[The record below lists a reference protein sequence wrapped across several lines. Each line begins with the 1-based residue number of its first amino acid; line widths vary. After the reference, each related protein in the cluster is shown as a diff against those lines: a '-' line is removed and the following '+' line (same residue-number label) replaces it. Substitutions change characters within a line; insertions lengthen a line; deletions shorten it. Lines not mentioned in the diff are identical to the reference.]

1 MEAFLLAAAIVTV
14 LALLL
19 ATQRFNYNI
28 ARYMPVEAKESL
40 CLANTAGKCLAMAG
54 GLATAPLVM
63 ALTFISYGSPDWII
77 TLGALGLAALLVAS
91 LVLGAVF
98 FKNCTAR
105 KLKAGRVLLTA
116 AQQLLAKVKAFY
128 QIKTVSRIIGAVIL
142 IVLLPFIVQ
151 ALSALLVI
159 AGFVVAARFGVL
171 DNAGETEDLNG
182 TDYIQEGIDYD
193 FFYGTNE
200 YDSFPSK

>member
-1 MEAFLLAAAIVTV
+1 MEAFLLAVAIVTV

-19 ATQRFNYNI
+19 ATQRFNRNI
-28 ARYMPVEAKESL
+28 ARYMPVEAKEYL
-40 CLANTAGKCLAMAG
+40 YLANTAGKWLAMAG

-63 ALTFISYGSPDWII
+63 VLTFVSYGSPDWII
-77 TLGALGLAALLVAS
+77 TLGASGLVALLAAS
-91 LVLGAVF
+91 LMLGAVF

-116 AQQLLAKVKAFY
+116 TQQLLAKVKAFY
-128 QIKTVSRIIGAVIL
+128 QIKTVSRITRAAIL
-142 IVLLPFIVQ
+142 IVLLPFIVN
-151 ALSALLVI
+151 ALAPLLLV
-159 AGFVVAARFGVL
+159 AGFIMAARFGLL
-171 DNAGETEDLNG
+171 DNVGETEDFNG